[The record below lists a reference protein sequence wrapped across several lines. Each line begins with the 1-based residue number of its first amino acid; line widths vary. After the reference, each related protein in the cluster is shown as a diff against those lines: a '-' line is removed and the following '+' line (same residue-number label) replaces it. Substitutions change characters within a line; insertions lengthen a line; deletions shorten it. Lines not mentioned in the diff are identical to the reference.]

1 MHILYFFSN
10 IQEYSTIEK
19 FNKIKNNE
27 LNKFKQ
33 MIENYQKY
41 SNNPD
46 IKKWNNLS
54 IIIIPIINL
63 IISNILYLLIPFHYI
78 EMKFIEFKNNYF
90 YI

>member
-33 MIENYQKY
+33 MIENYKIY

-46 IKKWNNLS
+46 IKK
-54 IIIIPIINL
+54 
-63 IISNILYLLIPFHYI
+63 
-78 EMKFIEFKNNYF
+78 
-90 YI
+90 